1 MDWNTDWWQAVLAIV
16 ITRVFIGIP
25 LVTTF
30 FSISTFK
37 AKKKSFKIA
46 MTIVI
51 LNFLLISAIV
61 VPIAKIA
68 SFIVDR
74 HNKKKGLEKAIKEA
88 ENAVQTKDI
97 ELVYCPECAKAYV
110 KGEEPCMC
118 KCGYIFSR
126 PQIK

>member
-1 MDWNTDWWQAVLAIV
+1 MDWNNKWWLMVLSII

-30 FSISTFK
+30 FSIPTFK

-68 SFIVDR
+68 SFIEEGYK
-74 HNKKKGLEKAIKEA
+74 KKKGLEKAIEQA
-88 ENAVQTKDI
+88 ENAAQIKDI
-97 ELVYCPECAKAYV
+97 ELVYCPECGKSYA
-110 KGEEPCMC
+110 KGEEPYMC

-126 PQIK
+126 PQNK